1 MPDLEPR
8 LVEICFLFFFCFLEQ
23 RSLFMHVVAASV
35 RASEMGSEIQALALG
50 VPVHVASQCR
60 LDRFIWVARKSHAGL
75 GCGQRRARG
84 PRAKNKGQ
92 NVGEAAPAPRG
103 FNHPLLPPTTRTTHT
118 HAEHTC

>member
-50 VPVHVASQCR
+50 VPVHCGVAMPLGSFHLGGPQKPR
-60 LDRFIWVARKSHAGL
+60 WPWVRSKTSSGPAR
-75 GCGQRRARG
+75 
-84 PRAKNKGQ
+84 
-92 NVGEAAPAPRG
+92 
-103 FNHPLLPPTTRTTHT
+103 
-118 HAEHTC
+118 